1 MIADRH
7 THAHRHTQTDTLITI
22 LRSAARGGLTRHSK
36 RLCYC
41 RESAMHPGQSPGL
54 DPTQT
59 RIGIQTIA
67 DRYLA
72 LSVDFLQSD
81 TKIEIAF
88 ACKW

>member
-1 MIADRH
+1 
-7 THAHRHTQTDTLITI
+7 
-22 LRSAARGGLTRHSK
+22 
-36 RLCYC
+36 
-41 RESAMHPGQSPGL
+41 MHPGQSPGL